1 MYEAKLV
8 RCKSCGQKN
17 VDVRNLGFVN
27 SEWLYKGSLKTS
39 LTTVQGEG
47 KTFDEKMHTFKETD
61 LNSVF
66 ISLEVAVSK
75 LLPKIIN
82 YDEYLLTTEIV
93 NDEEEEEDQNRLDDV
108 EDVDEFSIQTSRV
121 NQSHLNQCQKNIV
134 RK

>member
-1 MYEAKLV
+1 MYEAKIA
-8 RCKSCGQKN
+8 RCKSCCQKN

-27 SEWLYKGSLKTS
+27 SEWLYKGSLKTT

-61 LNSVF
+61 LNGIF

-75 LLPKIIN
+75 LTPKIIN

-93 NDEEEEEDQNRLDDV
+93 NEEEDDEDKFEDV

-134 RK
+134 RKY